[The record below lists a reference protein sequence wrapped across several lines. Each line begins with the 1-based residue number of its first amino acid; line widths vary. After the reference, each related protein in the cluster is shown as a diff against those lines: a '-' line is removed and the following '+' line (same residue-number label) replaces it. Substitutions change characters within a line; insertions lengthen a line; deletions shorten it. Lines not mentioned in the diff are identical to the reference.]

1 MNKAT
6 KTALC
11 LLIAAT
17 AWSGIGQKPASAAA
31 PVSIVL
37 DGYPLPF
44 PAAPKVVQ
52 GTTLVP
58 FRAISEAL
66 GISVQWNAS
75 AKQITAVKTDKD
87 STKKVVLTVGSRSAT
102 VDGTKTA
109 LTVAPQMSG
118 GSVLIPLSF
127 FSQQFGAGVN
137 WDQATHTVTILSPQ
151 EKMYTLAFYAIS
163 SFSESSLIPS
173 FDAAAFGWS
182 RIDDQGRFTTTGQ
195 DFKWPQAAGDVT
207 PESLVSSAAAAGTTP
222 YLMVFSGDTKLELT
236 KATQD
241 PELQASLIQQMVDT
255 AKTNGFQGILL
266 DLEGLGLT
274 GDAAAVQASYNAF
287 IQKAAAATHA
297 QGLKLSI
304 ALPPLNG
311 SFHGYDYKKL
321 GTLADELI
329 VMAYAY
335 TDEKNPQPNDKVDAA
350 IQLALKQVPASKLV
364 LGVNLASEN
373 ENTVNTK
380 IGLAK
385 RYNLKGIAL
394 WRLGFNKTNVWAK
407 IGQSVDLNN

>member
-87 STKKVVLTVGSRSAT
+87 STKKVVLTVGSRSAI

-109 LTVAPQMSG
+109 LTAAPQMSG

-137 WDQATHTVTILSPQ
+137 WDQATHT
-151 EKMYTLAFYAIS
+151 
-163 SFSESSLIPS
+163 
-173 FDAAAFGWS
+173 
-182 RIDDQGRFTTTGQ
+182 
-195 DFKWPQAAGDVT
+195 
-207 PESLVSSAAAAGTTP
+207 
-222 YLMVFSGDTKLELT
+222 
-236 KATQD
+236 
-241 PELQASLIQQMVDT
+241 QMVDT